1 MVYTIVLSII
11 IILHCLIQYNKR
23 VVQNTGAGNLY
34 RPYVTTSIRGATDRR
49 TAVLF
54 VILFF
59 FFTFRSGAEVRFV
72 YTAFALRKEGG
83 GCFFFLP
90 FVGLLLFPP
99 SPSTRFYAARD
110 NRNHRHYRRPRRA
123 GRIILRTSVAV
134 PTTPPR
140 SAPARSINA
149 HYYRVASN
157 EKGGIVGARG
167 HILQQ

>member
-83 GCFFFLP
+83 GVFFFCHSL
-90 FVGLLLFPP
+90 VYYYFPP
-99 SPSTRFYAARD
+99 PPPPVFMLLVTIA
-110 NRNHRHYRRPRRA
+110 
-123 GRIILRTSVAV
+123 IIA
-134 PTTPPR
+134 
-140 SAPARSINA
+140 I
-149 HYYRVASN
+149 
-157 EKGGIVGARG
+157 IVGRG
-167 HILQQ
+167 VPAE